1 VLTKHIAADRPL
13 AAGASLR
20 AAPDAAFGPAPDDAV
35 EVSVV
40 MPCLNEQESIG
51 RCVQRATDALRRQ
64 GLAGEVIVADNG
76 STDGSIEIAERLG
89 ANVVHQAERGYG
101 AAYMKGIAAAR
112 GRYVLIGD
120 SDSSYDF
127 DDLARLI
134 EPLRHGYDLVLGS
147 RFMGKIMP
155 GAMPWAN
162 RYIGNPILTGLLN
175 ALFKLK
181 ISDAHSGLRAFT
193 RDAYARM
200 ALRTPGMEFASEM
213 VIKASL
219 SRLKIA
225 EVPITYYPRGGIS
238 KLDRL
243 GDGWRHVRFML
254 LFSPSYLFM
263 LPGILAMIVGMLL
276 TLALVR
282 GPFYLGGFY
291 VGIHFMVF
299 GGLLAVLGQ
308 QMLTFGLSA
317 RAFAFSEHLVNRD
330 RWLTRFTRYYSL
342 ERGLL
347 LGGAFSTAG
356 LLVFLY
362 ILLQWLTG
370 DVRFNEGIHLHE
382 AIAAS
387 TLMIMGFQV
396 IAASF
401 FLSLLELHRP
411 PSSQPGD

>member
-1 VLTKHIAADRPL
+1 VLTNQIAANLPL
-13 AAGASLR
+13 AAEASLR
-20 AAPDAAFGPAPDDAV
+20 AAPDAEFEAAPDDAI

-51 RCVQRATDALRRQ
+51 RCVQRALAALQRE

-76 STDGSIEIAERLG
+76 STDGSIQIAERLG
-89 ANVVHQAERGYG
+89 ARVVHESERGYG

-120 SDSSYDF
+120 SDNSYDF
-127 DDLARLI
+127 DDLPRLI
-134 EPLRHGYDLVLGS
+134 APLRQGSDLVLGS
-147 RFMGKIMP
+147 RFLGKIMP

-175 ALFKLK
+175 GLFKLK
-181 ISDAHSGLRAFT
+181 ISDAHSGMRAFT
-193 RDAYARM
+193 REAYARM

-263 LPGILAMIVGMLL
+263 LPGIMAMVVGLVL
-276 TLALVR
+276 TVALVR
-282 GPFYLGGFY
+282 GPFYLGAYY

-299 GGLLAVLGQ
+299 GSLLAVLGQ

-317 RAFAFSEHLVNRD
+317 RAFAFSEHLINRD
-330 RWLTRFTRYYSL
+330 RWLDRFMRYYSL

-347 LGGAFSTAG
+347 LGGALSLAG

-362 ILLQWLTG
+362 ILLQWLAR

-411 PSSQPGD
+411 LTAQSGD

>member
-1 VLTKHIAADRPL
+1 M

-20 AAPDAAFGPAPDDAV
+20 AAPDAQFETAPAGAV

-51 RCVQRATDALRRQ
+51 RCVQRALDALQRQ
-64 GLAGEVIVADNG
+64 DLAGEVIVADNG

-89 ANVVHQAERGYG
+89 ARVVHQTERGYG
-101 AAYMKGIAAAR
+101 AAYMKGIGAAR

-127 DDLARLI
+127 DDLPRLI
-134 EPLRHGYDLVLGS
+134 EPLRQGYDLVIGS
-147 RFMGKIMP
+147 RFLGKIMP

-181 ISDAHSGLRAFT
+181 ISDAHSGMRAFT
-193 RDAYARM
+193 REAYARM

-254 LFSPSYLFM
+254 LFSPSYIFM
-263 LPGILAMIVGMLL
+263 LPGVMAMLVGLVL

-282 GPFYLGGFY
+282 GPFYLANYY

-299 GGLLAVLGQ
+299 GSLLAVLGQ

-330 RWLTRFTRYYSL
+330 RWLDRFMHYYSL

-347 LGGAFSTAG
+347 LGGAFSLAG

-362 ILLQWLTG
+362 ILLQWLAG
-370 DVRFNEGIHLHE
+370 DARFNDGIHLHE

-411 PSSQPGD
+411 LSPLSGD